1 MATHRRAGPTA
12 RPDPPGEFVQHP
24 VVASR
29 SPTGSGSSSRAA
41 GQEEEDNPDAST
53 RARRLAATDDL
64 EVSKAS
70 CRLVS

>member
-12 RPDPPGEFVQHP
+12 RPDLPGEFVQHP
-24 VVASR
+24 VVAS
-29 SPTGSGSSSRAA
+29 PQPDWVGFQQPGSR
-41 GQEEEDNPDAST
+41 QEEEDDPDAST

-70 CRLVS
+70 CRLAS